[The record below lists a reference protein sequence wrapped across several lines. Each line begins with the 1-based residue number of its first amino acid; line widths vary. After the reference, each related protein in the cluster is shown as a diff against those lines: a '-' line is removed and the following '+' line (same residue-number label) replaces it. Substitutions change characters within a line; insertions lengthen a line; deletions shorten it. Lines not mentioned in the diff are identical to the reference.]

1 MCGIFA
7 LLNNSNVPDD
17 FVIEQIKKGEN
28 RGPDNSQNLKVLD
41 NFTLGFHRLAIN
53 GLNDESNQPFDID
66 NVILICNGEIYNY
79 KELYKFMDVQPKT
92 GSDCE
97 VIIYLYRKYGIE
109 HTLKMLDGVFA
120 FILYDAIEKKIF
132 AARDPYGVRPLYHL
146 RNNSVSN
153 YNHIGF
159 ASELKCLTEIGL
171 YNYDMYQYMDKIEQF
186 VPGTYSVLKLMNES
200 EDSSKNNSFLKIEGE
215 IDNII
220 WTYEKEYVPYFIP
233 SFYYPVSSWSSDY
246 FNNNIIR
253 KGIQDSLLSA
263 VEKRCLNT
271 ERPVACLLSGGL
283 DSSLIAALVDRFY
296 KVNNYST
303 ILETYSIGLE
313 GSVDLKY
320 AKIVADYLGTKHTEV
335 IVTEDEMFNA
345 IPEVIYAIESYDTT
359 TVRASIGNYL
369 VGKYISKNSEA
380 KVIFN
385 GDGADELCG
394 GYLYMSKC
402 PDCIEFDK
410 ESKRL
415 LKDIHT
421 FDVLRSDKSISS
433 HGLEPRTPYLD
444 KTFVN
449 NYLSISP
456 EARFQTNKQIEKFLI
471 RDTFTLGNF
480 RPFSV
485 DSEKQILPSEVLW
498 RKKEAFSDGVSGHG
512 RSLYQILQEKIAE
525 KLNLNLDLQNDVKY
539 EANIDSEKKYYKDIF
554 SACYPSSICENI
566 IPYYWM
572 PKYTNATDPSARTLT
587 HYKSD
592 KI

>member
-7 LLNNSNVPDD
+7 LLNNLNVPDD
-17 FVIEQIKKGEN
+17 FVMSQFKKGEN
-28 RGPDNSQNLKVLD
+28 RGPDNSQYIKILD

-109 HTLKMLDGVFA
+109 QTLKMLDGVFA
-120 FILYDAIEKKIF
+120 FILYDASEKKIF
-132 AARDPYGVRPLYHL
+132 VARDPYGVRPLYHL
-146 RNNSVSN
+146 RNSSLPN

-171 YNYDMYQYMDKIEQF
+171 YDYEMYNNTDKIEQF
-186 VPGTYSVLKLMNES
+186 VPGTYSVLKLLNDAEIS
-200 EDSSKNNSFLKIEGE
+200 YKNNSLLRIEE
-215 IDNII
+215 ETTSTI

-233 SFYYPVSSWSSDY
+233 SFYYPISSLSVNYWSNDAIKK
-246 FNNNIIR
+246 N
-253 KGIQDSLLSA
+253 IQDSLLSA

-271 ERPVACLLSGGL
+271 ERPIACLLSGGL
-283 DSSLIAALVDRFY
+283 DSSLIAALVNRFY
-296 KVNNYST
+296 KINNYST

-335 IVTEDEMFNA
+335 IVTEDEMFEA

-369 VGKYISKNSEA
+369 IGKYISKNSNA

-394 GYLYMSKC
+394 GYLYMSRC

-444 KTFVN
+444 KSFVN

-456 EARFQTNKQIEKFLI
+456 EARFETNKQIEKFLI
-471 RDTFTLGNF
+471 RNTFAIPNF
-480 RPFSV
+480 RPF
-485 DSEKQILPSEVLW
+485 DNELDKQILPNEVLW

-512 RSLYQILQEKIAE
+512 RSLYQILQEKIAA
-525 KLNLNLDLQNDVKY
+525 KLNLNINLQNDVKY
-539 EANIDSEKKYYKDIF
+539 EANIDTEKKYYSDVF
-554 SACYPSSICENI
+554 SICYPGPICEKI

-572 PKYTNATDPSARTLT
+572 PRYTNATDPSARTLT
-587 HYKSD
+587 HYNSHAH
-592 KI
+592 